1 MQHTLVSFFYTL
13 LPVDGIF
20 DRFSFS
26 GDVSCS
32 ELFFFLVPPFLGQ
45 GSNQAIQD
53 AYCLASKI
61 FQHNANSEGVISV
74 QGDEEEEVQKSLQT
88 LLKEYENTRWLPTA
102 SITLKSGF
110 LGYLETGEKGFLSK
124 FRDAFFFV
132 AGKVGIAR
140 MVFLDAAT
148 PTV

>member
-1 MQHTLVSFFYTL
+1 M
-13 LPVDGIF
+13 
-20 DRFSFS
+20 
-26 GDVSCS
+26 
-32 ELFFFLVPPFLGQ
+32 PPFLGQ

-61 FQHNANSEGVISV
+61 FQHNANCI
-74 QGDEEEEVQKSLQT
+74 QGLAEQRKDEENEPKSLQV
-88 LLKEYENTRWLPTA
+88 LLKEYENTRWFPTA
-102 SITLKSGF
+102 SITIKSAF

-148 PTV
+148 PKL